1 MAEIAFAA
9 IFVQIKA
16 LFVFDAAHRAQK
28 ERRYGQKWRT
38 MHLGNRS

>member
-28 ERRYGQKWRT
+28 GTQKWAKRA
-38 MHLGNRS
+38 HNAPRK

>member
-28 ERRYGQKWRT
+28 GTQIWAKRARNAPRK
-38 MHLGNRS
+38 